1 MDFITKLKVFTD
13 DYFENIDGQNFIDLK
28 IKKEEKIKNELDRV
42 NDIRREAEN

>member
-13 DYFENIDGQNFIDLK
+13 DTENIDGQNFIDLK